1 MRTLVMAVGTALTCV
16 ALSACSFSIGAGTP
30 TVAKADLQNDITDR
44 MKKAGEEP
52 QSVTCKDDL
61 EGVVGK
67 TTRCEVVL
75 SATNAFE
82 PIVTVTKVDGTTV
95 SYDMTPAMS
104 QQQLEKQVGDLVTQ
118 NSGDQVDGVTCES
131 GLEGKVDNEAH
142 CKVEAS
148 GESMPTTVKVTKVD
162 GLMMNFTVIRD

>member
-1 MRTLVMAVGTALTCV
+1 MRILVMAIGTTLTGA
-16 ALSACSFSIGAGTP
+16 ALSACSFSIGTGTP

-52 QSVTCKDDL
+52 QSVTCMDDL

-82 PIVTVTKVDGTTV
+82 PIVTVTKVDGATV

-104 QQQLEKQVGDLVTQ
+104 QEQLQKQVSDLVMQ
-118 NSGDQVDGVTCES
+118 NSGDQVDGVKCES

-142 CKVEAS
+142 CQVQTG
-148 GESMPTTVKVTKVD
+148 GETMPTTVKVTKVD
-162 GLMMNFTVIRD
+162 GLMMNFTVNRD